1 MSSLTE
7 IAMGFAE
14 DEYKIAKTS
23 SVFSKSANINS
34 NAVIGNPVNLG
45 RLKQPD
51 EAIIYLTGERWL
63 NNKLS
68 RSNSAPDSQS
78 AL

>member
-23 SVFSKSANINS
+23 SVFLKVPKSI
-34 NAVIGNPVNLG
+34 LM
-45 RLKQPD
+45 RLFETGEPGALEATD
-51 EAIIYLTGERWL
+51 EAIIYLTGR
-63 NNKLS
+63 
-68 RSNSAPDSQS
+68 AMVQQ
-78 AL
+78 